1 LNTATEVTVNPV
13 TGPAGISA
21 CTGPSGKRT
30 VEVIG
35 ATIVTSLNRLETSF

>member
-1 LNTATEVTVNPV
+1 VTVNPV
-13 TGPAGISA
+13 TGPAA
-21 CTGPSGKRT
+21 TNTCTGLSGKRT